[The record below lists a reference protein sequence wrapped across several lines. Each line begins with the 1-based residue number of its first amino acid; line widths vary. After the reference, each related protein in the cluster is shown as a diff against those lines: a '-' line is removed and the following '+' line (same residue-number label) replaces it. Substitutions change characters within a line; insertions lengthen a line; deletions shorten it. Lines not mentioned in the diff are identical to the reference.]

1 MSLCFCCSSCNLN
14 ADLARYPSACKLCKA
29 VTHTAKPG
37 VYSWKPFV
45 EFLFTFAF
53 LKNLS
58 FSTRFPALPICEGL
72 TAMQPE
78 ACKDLCRDGLQ
89 DKHKSIDS
97 GTGPSSPH
105 STPRCAMRALYDHTA
120 DTGRAR
126 LWTFPNELHWQKS
139 QSTHHDTRTDRLREG
154 GGGGGEFYT
163 DVPGAL
169 AQVIW

>member
-29 VTHTAKPG
+29 VTHTAKPS
-37 VYSWKPFV
+37 VYSWQPFV
-45 EFLFTFAF
+45 ELLFTFAF

-72 TAMQPE
+72 TAMQPG

-105 STPRCAMRALYDHTA
+105 STLRCAMRALYDHTA
-120 DTGRAR
+120 DQVAQDCGCFQMCCTGRKVKA
-126 LWTFPNELHWQKS
+126 HAM
-139 QSTHHDTRTDRLREG
+139 THTQTASPYRFRK
-154 GGGGGEFYT
+154 GGGEFYT
-163 DVPGAL
+163 YVPGL
-169 AQVIW
+169 SVIW